1 VLGDKDV
8 DLDMPKL
15 FWEDL
20 EKVGK
25 IFFQSIGAKK
35 SKIVDKISSKLE
47 ILKRDGAK
55 MVFMPKP
62 STHRMHDPGPIVPHI
77 RPKVFTDNQTS

>member
-8 DLDMPKL
+8 DLEMPNF

-20 EKVGK
+20 VKVGK
-25 IFFQSIGAKK
+25 TFFQSIGTKK

-47 ILKRDGAK
+47 VLKREGAK
-55 MVFMPKP
+55 TILVENN
-62 STHRMHDPGPIVPHI
+62 H
-77 RPKVFTDNQTS
+77 